1 MLHNNTTMEMDELYL
16 YTAIDSYNHNA
27 AEKKPYTRV
36 PSVWFQVYKV
46 QKQVKMLILSG
57 N

>member
-1 MLHNNTTMEMDELYL
+1 MEMDELYL

-36 PSVWFQVYKV
+36 PSV
-46 QKQVKMLILSG
+46 
-57 N
+57 